1 MTKSSSSANSFSN
14 GVAHWPSRV
23 ALPFSVLPVHPP
35 PRPRL
40 LPAYIV
46 QGLMSGCI
54 EITSSRNPSGENLK
68 PCALFA
74 PKTGGDLGLGT
85 GWPLKLKIATPRL
98 CRGFSSIILHH
109 SKLVPNRRSPISP
122 NPGFT
127 YPLASKSG
135 SIPPTNTS
143 VVSGYA
149 LATFSRPSALPSK
162 ENNVMWST
170 PQSLHDELA
179 AASRL
184 RHLRTYFKIS
194 IAALAV
200 PPVATSGSRMYALLI
215 KGLFR
220 GSLL

>member
-1 MTKSSSSANSFSN
+1 MAFPCHTPLFCATGSS
-14 GVAHWPSRV
+14 
-23 ALPFSVLPVHPP
+23 P

-40 LPAYIV
+40 LPAYIA

-54 EITSSRNPSGENLK
+54 EITSSRNPSEGNLK
-68 PCALFA
+68 PYALFA
-74 PKTGGDLGLGT
+74 PKSGGDLGM
-85 GWPLKLKIATPRL
+85 GWPLKLKIAPPRL

-135 SIPPTNTS
+135 SIPPTNIS

-149 LATFSRPSALPSK
+149 LATFSRPAALPSK

-170 PQSLHDELA
+170 PQSLHDKLA
-179 AASRL
+179 AAFPL
-184 RHLRTYFKIS
+184 RHLCTHFKIS

-215 KGLFR
+215 RGLFR